1 MFSFECER
9 HLLVTRRG
17 VPVLL
22 ALLVAA
28 AAASM
33 ATGAAAKPLQRGA
46 TGPAVREAQRL
57 LKGRNVFRIGTF
69 KGRVDGRYGRLT
81 AYAAKRM
88 KYRIGYEP
96 RYLNGSFG
104 PLLRAYLVGRKQLP
118 RPYQLRKIRRW
129 KALRYPT
136 TGVVALVGHCQTAP
150 PKPHVIRY
158 VQRISAVY
166 GRPLVC
172 TSGRRYSYVKGTH
185 RLSQHVLG
193 EAADIATPTEAMNV
207 TVGQDAL
214 IAAGMGRSVARTV
227 RSPVVYGFYYRDINI
242 LFQTYV
248 GGNHHNHVHV
258 GLKSWPTPYTPRGLL
273 VSAGVS
279 Q

>member
-1 MFSFECER
+1 MSSPESESR
-9 HLLVTRRG
+9 LVATRRG

-22 ALLVAA
+22 ALVVAA
-28 AAASM
+28 AAVAI
-33 ATGAAAKPLQRGA
+33 ATGAAPKPLQRGA
-46 TGPAVREAQRL
+46 TGPAVRDAQRL

-136 TGVVALVGHCQTAP
+136 TGVVALVGHCKIAP

-172 TSGRRYSYVKGTH
+172 TSGRRYSYVLGTR

-193 EAADIATPTEAMNV
+193 EAADIATPTETMNL

-214 IAAGMGRSVARTV
+214 IAAGMERGVARTV
-227 RSPVVYGFYYRDINI
+227 RSPVAYGFNYGGVNI
-242 LFQTYV
+242 LFQTKV
-248 GGNHHNHVHV
+248 GGDHRNHVHV

>member
-1 MFSFECER
+1 MSSSEFEPR
-9 HLLVTRRG
+9 LVTTGRA
-17 VPVLL
+17 VLVLL
-22 ALLVAA
+22 ALVAA
-28 AAASM
+28 AAAVTI

-46 TGPAVREAQRL
+46 TGPAVRDAQRL

-69 KGRVDGRYGRLT
+69 KGRADGRYGRLT

-118 RPYQLRKIRRW
+118 RTYQLRKLRRW

-136 TGVVALVGHCQTAP
+136 TGVVALVGHCETAP

-172 TSGRRYSYVKGTH
+172 TSGRRYSYVLGTH

-193 EAADIATPTEAMNV
+193 EAADIATPTETMNL

-214 IAAGMGRSVARTV
+214 IAAGMERGVARTV
-227 RSPVVYGFYYRDINI
+227 RSPVAYSFNYGGVNI